1 MVAGSPAGVR
11 GPRGRRPR
19 GRGPLGEP
27 EPPKEPKAPPASE
40 GPPDAALPSEAAVPR
55 FPRGVRL
62 RYDERREEW
71 VLLGP
76 ERVLKLDGAAA
87 EIAKLVDGARSVE
100 AIVDDLS
107 ARFEADRERISGD
120 VRAFLGQLAA
130 RRLLEL

>member
-1 MVAGSPAGVR
+1 M
-11 GPRGRRPR
+11 
-19 GRGPLGEP
+19 
-27 EPPKEPKAPPASE
+27 
-40 GPPDAALPSEAAVPR
+40 PR

-71 VLLGP
+71 VLLAP

-87 EIAKLVDGARSVE
+87 EIAKLVDGARSIE

-107 ARFEADRERISGD
+107 VRFEAGRERISGD